1 MLTMLV
7 SIGLIFSVLGFPL
20 LLVGLIML
28 LVKAIKK
35 TSKKS
40 ALIIILISILLI
52 ASGFALSAIDTD
64 SIEQNDIMQKAESE
78 VESMIYAEYILSMVG
93 GDIKNIT
100 VNYTTKKADG
110 NEYTLYG
117 KYTILDNYNEKY
129 VGKFEI
135 SLTYIETHEDGSV
148 SFEENFVNIGVAT
161 KEK

>member
-78 VESMIYAEYILSMVG
+78 VESMIYAEYISSMVG

>member
-1 MLTMLV
+1 MLTVLV

-35 TSKKS
+35 TNKKS
-40 ALIIILISILLI
+40 ALIIIAISILLI

-64 SIEQNDIMQKAESE
+64 SIEQNDIMQEAESE
-78 VESMIYAEYILSMVG
+78 VEAMIYAEYISSMVG

-100 VNYTTKKADG
+100 VNYTTKKVEG
-110 NEYTLYG
+110 NEYILYG

-148 SFEENFVNIGVAT
+148 SFEENSVNIGVAT